1 MLSSQPP
8 ETKHSTEAIGTRLT
22 APAQVYTPANMNPE
36 SNRFNLMLPDLEYES
51 EKSSVGPALDNL
63 PSIVSNDTV
72 YNLYELV
79 QSDFNMK
86 TSDVDFELSHEQ
98 HIKATKI
105 LLYKFNLNVMKSQI
119 ERQRITE
126 LLNDRMNGIEARTKG
141 SVAEVNTFLHQ
152 LSYDVEQ
159 YIEKQK
165 KENVA
170 LSEKVLKVYD
180 DLNSLATTTVKMNN
194 SIE

>member
-1 MLSSQPP
+1 
-8 ETKHSTEAIGTRLT
+8 
-22 APAQVYTPANMNPE
+22 MNPE
-36 SNRFNLMLPDLEYES
+36 ANRFNLTLPDIEYES
-51 EKSSVGPALDNL
+51 EKSSIGPDLGNL

-86 TSDVDFELSHEQ
+86 TSDVDFELTPEQ

-126 LLNDRMNGIEARTKG
+126 LLNERMNGIE
-141 SVAEVNTFLHQ
+141 
-152 LSYDVEQ
+152 
-159 YIEKQK
+159 
-165 KENVA
+165 
-170 LSEKVLKVYD
+170 
-180 DLNSLATTTVKMNN
+180 
-194 SIE
+194 